1 VREGQV
7 TEEILC
13 NPKTLLKH
21 TIVKVEIEM
30 TPFVGCCIHPMMRK
44 QPLITPTLK
53 ESFAIEL
60 EALIDMA
67 ISPLAAVW
75 LLIGVV
81 ADRYARRAP
90 ARSVGQNRHKPYC
103 SVLSLYSMS
112 TQRLKA

>member
-13 NPKTLLKH
+13 NPKALLKH
-21 TIVKVEIEM
+21 TIIKVEIEI

-44 QPLITPTLK
+44 QSLITPTLK
-53 ESFAIEL
+53 ESFDIEL
-60 EALIDMA
+60 ETLIDMA

-81 ADRYARRAP
+81 ADRHTRRAP
-90 ARSVGQNRHKPYC
+90 ARSVGQNRH
-103 SVLSLYSMS
+103 SHIAVS
-112 TQRLKA
+112 

>member
-13 NPKTLLKH
+13 NLKTLLKH
-21 TIVKVEIEM
+21 TIIKVEIKI
-30 TPFVGCCIHPMMRK
+30 TPFVGCCIHPRIRK

-60 EALIDMA
+60 ETLIDMA
-67 ISPLAAVW
+67 ISPLAAV
-75 LLIGVV
+75 LLLMGVV

-90 ARSVGQNRHKPYC
+90 ARSVGQNRHKPCC
-103 SVLSLYSMS
+103 SVLSLYSI
-112 TQRLKA
+112 RAHRD